1 MEGVLDEHQDSFLVW
16 GGGHWEEW
24 GAGRDNR
31 RGTGEEV
38 FVLALWMHIRV
49 KLNCQLTRFPN
60 HVFPL
65 KSRPPTDLIP
75 RQQQEAKLPS
85 SIPKGQRIPR
95 TSARRVR
102 IISTSGISNGL
113 YTFMPWHLAIMPH
126 SYICLG

>member
-1 MEGVLDEHQDSFLVW
+1 MEGALDEHQDSFLVW
-16 GGGHWEEW
+16 GGHWEEW
-24 GAGRDNR
+24 GAGRDNC

-65 KSRPPTDLIP
+65 KSRPPTDLVP
-75 RQQQEAKLPS
+75 RQQQGAKLPS

-102 IISTSGISNGL
+102 IISASGISNGL
-113 YTFMPWHLAIMPH
+113 
-126 SYICLG
+126 